1 MQQLW
6 TPVGYNWIRRCYSNS
21 VSKHNMASTQN
32 TVYTQH
38 AQFPT
43 EQEGESF
50 YLTVG
55 TFLTHGSW
63 VGAPIKIVVVPV
75 NAGSTLQQ
83 SKPSI
88 KTYQHQPF
96 C

>member
-1 MQQLW
+1 
-6 TPVGYNWIRRCYSNS
+6 
-21 VSKHNMASTQN
+21 MASTQN

-38 AQFPT
+38 TQFTT
-43 EQEGESF
+43 EQEGESL
-50 YLTVG
+50 YLTLG

-63 VGAPIKIVVVPV
+63 VGEPIKIVVVPV
-75 NAGSTLQQ
+75 NAGLTLQQ

-88 KTYQHQPF
+88 KMHQHQSF